1 MIPNIQT
8 TEAFQPLFLK
18 SDPHYYDRYI
28 TYYGGRAG
36 RKSWEI
42 ARSLI
47 AKSYLKPKQLIVCT
61 REIQNSIGD
70 SVLRLL
76 ENQINLLGC
85 AQDFQVQK
93 STIIHSNGTEFIFK
107 GLNGMTIDSLKS
119 LEGADYCWVEEAH
132 SVSERS
138 WSILIPTI
146 RKPGSQIFITFNPD
160 LETDPVY
167 QRFVINQPPRSYCR
181 KVSYLENPQC
191 SQEAKDEAEYLKR
204 VDYDAYAHIWLGEVR
219 HHTEAQVFRNKY
231 KIESFEVTPEY
242 GDPLN
247 GADWGFSV
255 DPTVSIRCYIKDRKL
270 YIRHESYKVG
280 CEIDDTPA
288 MFDRIPD
295 ARQYVIRA
303 DSARPELISYM
314 QRSGFRIESV
324 EKWPGCVEDRVDFI
338 RNFEQVIIHTDCTH
352 TAEEFRLYSYK
363 TDKRTGDVLPA
374 LIDKHNH
381 CIDAVG
387 YALTPL
393 IRLPERTYMPQTRN
407 NRA

>member
-1 MIPNIQT
+1 MELELETIEQFT
-8 TEAFQPLFLK
+8 PLFE
-18 SDPHYYDRYI
+18 PENPAYHCRYKVF
-28 TYYGGRAG
+28 YGGRGG
-36 RKSWEI
+36 RKSWEV
-42 ARSLI
+42 ARACL
-47 AKSYLKPKQLIVCT
+47 LKAMQKKTLVVCT
-61 REIQNSIGD
+61 REFQNSISD

-76 ENQINLLGC
+76 ANQIELLGLSY
-85 AQDFQVQK
+85 FFEVQK
-93 STIIHSNGTEFIFK
+93 TTIIGKNGSEFIFK
-107 GLNGMTIDSLKS
+107 GLNGLTIDSIKS
-119 LEGADYCWVEEAH
+119 LEGADICWVEEGH
-132 SVSERS
+132 SVSDHS
-138 WSILIPTI
+138 WRVLIPTI
-146 RKPGSQIFITFNPD
+146 RKNNSEIYITFNPD
-160 LETDPVY
+160 LPTDPVY
-167 QRFVINQPPRSYCR
+167 QRFVINRPDSCY
-181 KVSYLENPQC
+181 VSKINYLDNPDC
-191 SQEAKDEAEYLKR
+191 PAVLIEEANYLKR

-270 YIRHESYKVG
+270 YIRHETYKVG